1 MVLKYATYRLQC
13 THPFKISRSSNSYY
27 DRVFVY
33 LEQDGLVGRGEAAPS
48 ERYKESVP
56 KILKI
61 LSEEITLPKNVID
74 VEELVI
80 SFTDYSQG
88 IKALRSALISAL
100 YDWWAQKNG
109 IAVTDY
115 FQLEKICIKP
125 TSFTIAI
132 SSESELVKKIEE
144 ASQFQI
150 LKIKLG
156 TDRDK
161 EIINTIRAI
170 TDKPIRIDA
179 NEGWDIET
187 ALEMCQWLIDKNV
200 ELIEQPMSVEN
211 TDQMAE
217 LMKISTIP
225 LIADENCKTVSDIED
240 IIGKFDG
247 INIKLAKCG
256 GLDEAL
262 KMVKHAKSSGLKVML
277 GCMVESSIGITAIGQ
292 LISQADYIDLDGNLL
307 IDNDP
312 YSGLEVR
319 GGVPKLAGGKGLGL
333 SLRNN
338 YIDQNNKLI

>member
-1 MVLKYATYRLQC
+1 MVLKYATYRLKC
-13 THPFKISRSSNSYY
+13 IHPFKISRSSNSYY
-27 DRVFVY
+27 DRIFVY

-48 ERYKESVP
+48 ERYNESVP
-56 KILKI
+56 QILD
-61 LSEEITLPKNVID
+61 LLRNEIILPKNVID
-74 VEELVI
+74 IEELVI
-80 SFTDYSQG
+80 LFTDYSQG

-100 YDWWAQKNG
+100 YDWWAQKNE

-115 FQLEKICIKP
+115 FQLEKTSEKP

-132 SSESELVKKIEE
+132 SEETELEKKIKE
-144 ASQFQI
+144 AEQFQI

-161 EIINTIRAI
+161 EIINAIRVI

-179 NEGWDIET
+179 NEGWNLDV
-187 ALEMCQWLIDKNV
+187 AMEMCKWLADKNV
-200 ELIEQPMSVEN
+200 ELIEQPMSVKNIE
-211 TDQMAE
+211 QMSE
-217 LMKISTIP
+217 LIKVSTVP
-225 LIADENCKTVSDIED
+225 LIADENCKTSDDIEN

-262 KMVKHAKSSGLKVML
+262 KMVKLAKANRLKIML
-277 GCMVESSIGITAIGQ
+277 GCMIESSIGITTIGQ
-292 LISQADYIDLDGNLL
+292 LIPQADYIDLDGNLL

-312 YSGLEVR
+312 YSGLEIK
-319 GGVPKLAGGKGLGL
+319 GGVLKLAVGKGLGL